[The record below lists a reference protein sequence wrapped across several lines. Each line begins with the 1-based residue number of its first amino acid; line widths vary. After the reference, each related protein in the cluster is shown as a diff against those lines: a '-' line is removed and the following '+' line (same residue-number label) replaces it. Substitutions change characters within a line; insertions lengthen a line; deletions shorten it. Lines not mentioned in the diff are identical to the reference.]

1 MKSLEKIIAFEM
13 IKVPDFTMDHFQA
26 EIRDNLHLEFFFEK
40 GRVII
45 TPELDYMIIGDAT
58 DQDIHDISN
67 ILAAHSGVIEK
78 IKSYLM
84 YNLRGYSALLETNSY
99 YITLNN
105 HLLISR
111 FLMLDDESHHFEIKL
126 YTINRVELPGNYK
139 DKIYLGRDLLSLRR
153 IHRDYF
159 GLKFIHDSLN
169 EQIKKLKGRIAE
181 FVPGTDRFELEQ
193 EYLSDVESLVKEFSE
208 SSQKILSQ
216 FPADLTSADVETEAL
231 VKVNRYFRDLKHI
244 LIEVEGAL
252 SEIETRMFQKDLN
265 RAVRYV
271 TKFKKDITNDI
282 NYIMFKINGRI
293 SDYVND
299 IHI

>member
-58 DQDIHDISN
+58 DQEIDDISN
-67 ILAAHSGVIEK
+67 LLAAHSGVIEK

-84 YNLRGYSALLETNSY
+84 YNLSLYSALLETNSY

>member
-58 DQDIHDISN
+58 DQEIHDISN

-84 YNLRGYSALLETNSY
+84 YNLSLYSALLETNSY